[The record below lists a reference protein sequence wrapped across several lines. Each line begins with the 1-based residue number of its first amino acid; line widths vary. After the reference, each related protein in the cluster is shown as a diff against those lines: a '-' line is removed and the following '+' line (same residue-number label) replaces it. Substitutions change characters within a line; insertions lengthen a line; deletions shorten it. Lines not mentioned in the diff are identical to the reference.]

1 MQKMIGRFRTMSTD
15 LSRFKESPAA
25 QQNSPNGAP
34 FLWSR
39 MDLEERLGF
48 KGGKYT
54 RVNNVL
60 GALIAVLLTIG
71 FYVVANQFE
80 GTYYGDMFL
89 KRGPTPY
96 FIVFFSM
103 WSCVILAF
111 KWQKLFVQRKALQAA
126 ILPDQE
132 QYVISPATVD
142 DVITNIYHLADD
154 PKHFLLFNRI
164 LVALANLKNLGRVTD
179 VDEMLRSQAEHDEAA
194 METSYALLKGFI
206 WVIPV
211 LGFVGTVL
219 GLSDAIAAFGTVLA
233 EGANTERIADSLK
246 GVTAGLATAFETTLE
261 ALVAAIFIQ
270 LAMTVLRKSEEEFLD
285 ASREY
290 CHHHIV
296 NRLRMTP
303 HEHSSD

>member
-1 MQKMIGRFRTMSTD
+1 MRSEKTQRTPYGSDSSATQA
-15 LSRFKESPAA
+15 PA
-25 QQNSPNGAP
+25 PY
-34 FLWSR
+34 LWTKL
-39 MDLEERLGF
+39 DLEERLGF
-48 KGGKYT
+48 KGGKHT

-60 GALIAVLLTIG
+60 GVLLAILLTVL
-71 FYVVANQFE
+71 FFFVVGQFE
-80 GTYYGDMFL
+80 NTYYGDMFL

-96 FIVFFSM
+96 FIVFFSA

-111 KWQKLFVQRKALQAA
+111 KWQKLHVQRKVLAA
-126 ILPDQE
+126 SVLPDE
-132 QYVISPATVD
+132 EGFVISPATVD
-142 DVITNIYHLADD
+142 DVMKNIYQLADD
-154 PKHFLLFNRI
+154 PRNFLLFNRI

-194 METSYALLKGFI
+194 METSYSLLRGFI

-233 EGANTERIADSLK
+233 EGADTSRIAESLK

-270 LAMTVLRKSEEEFLD
+270 LTMTVLRKSEEEFLD
-285 ASREY
+285 SSREY
-290 CHHHIV
+290 CHRNIV

-303 HEHSSD
+303 HERHGD